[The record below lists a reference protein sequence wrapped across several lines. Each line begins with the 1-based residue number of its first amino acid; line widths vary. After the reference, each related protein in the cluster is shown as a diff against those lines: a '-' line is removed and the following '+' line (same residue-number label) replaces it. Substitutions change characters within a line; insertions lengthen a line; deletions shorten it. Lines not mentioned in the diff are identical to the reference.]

1 MLIFCRNQT
10 FTSPTSSF
18 SIIGANFTLK
28 YMKAMDSSCYTYLRF
43 KCWVYIVINNQ
54 KFPLTLGGRC
64 VSKLSIQ
71 VWKWR
76 EKFGLQ
82 NIR

>member
-10 FTSPTSSF
+10 FTSPTLSF

-28 YMKAMDSSCYTYLRF
+28 YMKAMDSSCYTYLGF

-54 KFPLTLGGRC
+54 KYPLTWC
-64 VSKLSIQ
+64 VCVCLSFQ
-71 VWKWR
+71 F
-76 EKFGLQ
+76 KFGNEEKNLGCK
-82 NIR
+82 I